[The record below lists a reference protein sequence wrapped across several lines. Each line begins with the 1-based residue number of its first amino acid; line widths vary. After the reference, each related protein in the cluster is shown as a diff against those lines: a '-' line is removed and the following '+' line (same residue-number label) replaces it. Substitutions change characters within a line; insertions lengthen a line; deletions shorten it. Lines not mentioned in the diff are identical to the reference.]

1 MLNVM
6 VKSSRKTLTRD
17 RILDVA
23 LQHFARYGYRKASL
37 SDIARE
43 LDVVKGALYYH
54 LPGGKAEIFDAMTR
68 RERQKTLD
76 AMRETWDRKAS
87 ASEALRGVIRCKI
100 SRLRE
105 LAQLF
110 EVPRQIG
117 EEIIA
122 QATAAQQE
130 FNLEERKLFEEII
143 ESGEA
148 SGEFRVIRPRT
159 ATASA
164 IQAMVW
170 ALQVPEIY
178 DEPLDEA
185 SGVGLVDAVLELLLS
200 GLQQGDDAGPGSA
213 DSEEY
218 VPGVTG
224 P

>member
-1 MLNVM
+1 MA
-6 VKSSRKTLTRD
+6 KSSRKTLTRD

-23 LQHFARYGYRKASL
+23 LEHFARYGYRKASL
-37 SDIARE
+37 SDIASE

-76 AMRETWDRKAS
+76 AMRTTWVGNES
-87 ASEALRGVIRCKI
+87 ASDALRGVIRCKI
-100 SRLRE
+100 ARLRE
-105 LAQLF
+105 LARVFQ
-110 EVPRQIG
+110 VPRQIG
-117 EEIIA
+117 EEIVA
-122 QATAAQQE
+122 QATTAQQE
-130 FNLEERKLFEEII
+130 FNLEERKLFEDII

-185 SGVGLVDAVLELLLS
+185 VGVGLINAVLDLLLR
-200 GLQQGDDAGPGSA
+200 GLQQRGDAEPA
-213 DSEEY
+213 SETSEKY